1 MTNLYIGT
9 RASYKDINTVLD
21 RSVSRLNQRMS
32 ETLRTIAMKQGIK
45 KTEQRARL
53 EFFAV
58 TKDEMEKLCSEKHQM
73 LETLKGNQPLRP
85 LIAVDADKMTAGIN
99 DTNSRYNSRMDYDTH
114 RKYKQELEQAVED
127 SVVKIGEDLNTRKK
141 AERQTH
147 DFAVGDWIRVYGY
160 YGLFSGNARI
170 TRVTKSSYW
179 YEMAGIYDGHCNNYD
194 YAVRHFNNVTGWSR
208 CQEWDFTIPYAGNE
222 EAFTFSEPQMARASK
237 HNPSKVE
244 PGYRSKR
251 IERS

>member
-1 MTNLYIGT
+1 MTTLYTGT
-9 RASYKDINTVLD
+9 RANFNDINDALG

-53 EFFAV
+53 EFYAI
-58 TKDEMEKLCSEKHQM
+58 TKDELDKLCSEKHQI

-85 LIAVDADKMTAGIN
+85 LIAVDADKMTKGIN

-114 RKYKQELEQAVED
+114 RKYKRELEQAVED
-127 SVVKIGEDLNTRKK
+127 AVVKIGEDLNTRKK

-147 DFAVGDWIRVYGY
+147 DYAVGDWISVYGD
-160 YGLFSGNARI
+160 YGYFRGNARI

-179 YEMAGIYDGHCNNYD
+179 YEMAGIYGNGFHNYEN
-194 YAVRHFNNVTGWSR
+194 AVRMFNDVTGHSYG
-208 CQEWDFTIPYAGNE
+208 QEWDFTIPYAGNE
-222 EAFTFSEPQMARASK
+222 DAFTFSEPQMARARK
-237 HNPSKVE
+237 FNPSKIE
-244 PGYRSKR
+244 PGYRSQR
-251 IERS
+251 IER